1 MNERKQNIGN
11 KKGKIRLLPIK
22 SNVQNKKNKE
32 ISSIENNKYK
42 IIHNNKLNEIDRL
55 LKDLNYIE
63 TKNNSL
69 SLEIEKLK
77 EKENS
82 ILEKFNRINNDYIKE
97 KNELNEMK
105 NINKIKN
112 EAYIKLLHLRIQQQL
127 SNSLNSLLYQ
137 DNDSNINVSPDNLN
151 NNINQ

>member
-1 MNERKQNIGN
+1 MNERQQNISN
-11 KKGKIRLLPIK
+11 KKAKIRLLPIK

-63 TKNNSL
+63 AENNSL

-82 ILEKFNRINNDYIKE
+82 ILENFNRINNDYVKE

-112 EAYIKLLHLRIQQQL
+112 ETYIKLLHLRIQQQL
-127 SNSLNSLLYQ
+127 SNSLNSLLYP
-137 DNDSNINVSPDNLN
+137 DNDSNINDSADNSN

>member
-63 TKNNSL
+63 TENNSL

-112 EAYIKLLHLRIQQQL
+112 ETYIKLLHLRIQQQL

>member
-63 TKNNSL
+63 TENNSL

>member
-1 MNERKQNIGN
+1 MNEKKQNFSN

-22 SNVQNKKNKE
+22 SNAQNKKNKE

-42 IIHNNKLNEIDRL
+42 IIHNNKLKEIDRL

-63 TKNNSL
+63 TENNLL

-82 ILEKFNRINNDYIKE
+82 IQEKFNVINNDYIKE

-105 NINKIKN
+105 NINKEKN
-112 EAYIKLLHLRIQQQL
+112 EIYIKLLHLRIQQQL
-127 SNSLNSLLYQ
+127 SNSLNSLLYP
-137 DNDSNINVSPDNLN
+137 DNDSNINDSADNSN

>member
-63 TKNNSL
+63 TENNSL

-137 DNDSNINVSPDNLN
+137 DNDSNINVSADN
-151 NNINQ
+151 

>member
-1 MNERKQNIGN
+1 MNERKQNISN
-11 KKGKIRLLPIK
+11 KKAKIRLLPIK

-63 TKNNSL
+63 AENNSL

-82 ILEKFNRINNDYIKE
+82 ILENFNRINNDYVKE

-112 EAYIKLLHLRIQQQL
+112 ETYIKLLHLRIQQQL
-127 SNSLNSLLYQ
+127 SNSLNSLLYP
-137 DNDSNINVSPDNLN
+137 DNDSNINDSADNSN